1 MSLKW
6 RYWLLVVAWHLA
18 MGGLAF
24 AWLRDSYALFMA
36 VQLLLVCSLYLA
48 YRLYRSI
55 LRPLDLITGGKA
67 ALRDRDFSVK
77 YRHLG
82 YPEVDALVD
91 VYNTMIDTL
100 REERTQAEQQHF
112 FLQKLIAASP
122 TGILILD
129 YDGRITEA
137 NPRAVEQLGFD
148 PTARELLPAQADHPL
163 LRAARAIPAG
173 ESETLTLEGAAHY
186 RLEVNA
192 FVDRGFSRKF
202 VQVQDLS
209 HEILAAEK
217 RAYGKVIRMMAHEVN
232 NSIGAVNAL
241 LQVLSDPA
249 EATDDQWTQDVRESL
264 PIAIQRNDRLN
275 TFMRNFA
282 DVVRLPPPRLERV
295 DLLPLVED
303 TLRLMEPQAR
313 RQRIELIFFP
323 PANSVWVSVDPRQV
337 EQVLVN
343 IIKNACE
350 SIGADGQ
357 VQLRLQPAPP
367 LLEIADNG
375 PGLSEEA
382 AGQVFSP
389 FFTTKATGQ
398 GVGLTLVREILSQH
412 GARFSL
418 RTDEDGWTRF
428 QIQFDGS
435 TVQKFDG

>member
-1 MSLKW
+1 MSLKR
-6 RYWLLVVAWHLA
+6 RYWLLVIAWHLA
-18 MGGLAF
+18 LGGLAF
-24 AWLRDSYALFMA
+24 ALLRDSYGWFML
-36 VQLLLVCSLYLA
+36 VQLLLLLSLFLA
-48 YRLYRSI
+48 YRLYRSM

-67 ALRDRDFSVK
+67 ALQDRDFSVK

-91 VYNTMIDTL
+91 VYNQMIDTL
-100 REERTQAEQQHF
+100 RQERTQAEEQHF

-148 PTARELLPAQADHPL
+148 PAAASAKAPEHPL
-163 LRAARAIPAG
+163 LQAARRIPVG
-173 ESETLTLEGAAHY
+173 ESETLTLEGAHHY

-209 HEILAAEK
+209 SEILAAEK

-232 NSIGAVNAL
+232 NSTGAINAM
-241 LQVLSDPA
+241 LQALGDPGA
-249 EATDDQWTQDVRESL
+249 AADEGWVADVRESL
-264 PIAIQRNDRLN
+264 PVAIRRNERLN
-275 TFMRNFA
+275 GFMRNFA
-282 DVVRLPPPRLERV
+282 DVVRLPPPRRERV
-295 DLLPLVED
+295 NLPSLVRD
-303 TLRLMEPQAR
+303 TLRLMEAQAR
-313 RQRIELIFFP
+313 QQGITLRLLTA
-323 PANSVWVSVDPRQV
+323 PAEVWVAADPRQV

-350 SIGADGQ
+350 SIGTDGE
-357 VQLRLQPAPP
+357 VQIRLSDRPPA
-367 LLEIADNG
+367 LEIADNG
-375 PGLSEEA
+375 PGLSPEA

-389 FFTTKATGQ
+389 FFTTKPTGQ

-412 GARFSL
+412 GAAFSL
-418 RTDEDGWTRF
+418 RTGEDGWTRF
-428 QIQFDGS
+428 FIQFDS
-435 TVQKFDG
+435 SKV